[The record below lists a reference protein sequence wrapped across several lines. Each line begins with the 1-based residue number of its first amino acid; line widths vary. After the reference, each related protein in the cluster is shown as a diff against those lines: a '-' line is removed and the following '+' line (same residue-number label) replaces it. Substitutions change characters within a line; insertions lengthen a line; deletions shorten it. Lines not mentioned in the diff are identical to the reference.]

1 MDEKVR
7 LQFHGAV
14 QNTTGSMHMLH
25 MGDKKIL
32 LDCGLFQ
39 GRREESRERN
49 LNFPFKPA
57 EVTALILSH
66 AHIDH
71 CGNIPNLRKQGFDG
85 FVFCTTATL
94 DLSSALLRDSAH
106 IQEKDIEFL
115 NKKRARRGLPPL
127 QPIYTIEDT
136 EKCLYNFHGVYYH
149 KTFHVLKDVLVTFL
163 DAGHILGS
171 ALTVIDVRKNGHI
184 QRILFTGDL
193 GRKNMPILRDPE
205 IPDNVDILI
214 IESTYGNRFHG
225 DIAQSDEKLA
235 GIINRVVARGGKI
248 IVPAFSVGRTQEL
261 VFSMKRLIDQKLI
274 PPIPVFVDS
283 PLSVNV
289 TEIFRSH
296 YECYGPEMR
305 DLLLEGRDPFGFE
318 TLTYVR
324 TVEESKALND
334 LKKPCVILS
343 ASGMC
348 EAGRI
353 LHHLKNNI
361 ENPANLIL
369 IVGFMAVDTLGRKIA
384 ERQPTVRIFGEMY
397 NLRAEVAIMNE
408 FSAHADANG
417 LPEFATAV
425 SRQGD
430 IKKIFVVHGEPDQSE
445 ALAGRLREILGMEVI
460 IPRRNE
466 IFDLF

>member
-1 MDEKVR
+1 M
-7 LQFHGAV
+7 
-14 QNTTGSMHMLH
+14 
-25 MGDKKIL
+25 
-32 LDCGLFQ
+32 
-39 GRREESRERN
+39 
-49 LNFPFKPA
+49 
-57 EVTALILSH
+57 
-66 AHIDH
+66 
-71 CGNIPNLRKQGFDG
+71 
-85 FVFCTTATL
+85 
-94 DLSSALLRDSAH
+94 
-106 IQEKDIEFL
+106 
-115 NKKRARRGLPPL
+115 
-127 QPIYTIEDT
+127 
-136 EKCLYNFHGVYYH
+136 
-149 KTFHVLKDVLVTFL
+149 
-163 DAGHILGS
+163 
-171 ALTVIDVRKNGHI
+171 

-296 YECYGPEMR
+296 YECYGSEMR

-369 IVGFMAVDTLGRKIA
+369 IVGFMAVDTLGRKIV
-384 ERQPTVRIFGEMY
+384 ERQPTVRIFGEIY

-417 LPEFATAV
+417 LLEFATAV

-445 ALAGRLREILGMEVI
+445 ALAGRLRETLGMEVI